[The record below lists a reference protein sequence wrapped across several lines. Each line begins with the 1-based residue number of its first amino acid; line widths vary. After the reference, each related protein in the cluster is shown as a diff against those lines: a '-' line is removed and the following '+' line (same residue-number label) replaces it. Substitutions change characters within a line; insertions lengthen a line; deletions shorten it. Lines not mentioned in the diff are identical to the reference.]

1 VVREVEE
8 AEEAGFR
15 GTRRRTR
22 LRPAGYGRQVSRS
35 AVRAIEAIVN
45 RMNRGMTRT
54 YPQLISE
61 VLRATGGVGEQRTR
75 IVDLYLR
82 NGRGNEL
89 FFEMKSPKPN
99 KGQCLEATDRLL
111 QIHAIRRASPPK
123 VRTYYAMAYNPYG
136 TSRAGYKHSFTMRYM
151 DMKNQVL
158 IGKEFWD
165 LVGGQGTYQAVL
177 EIYREVGREKGP
189 DMIDQ
194 LALGY

>member
-1 VVREVEE
+1 MREVEE

-99 KGQCLEATDRLL
+99 
-111 QIHAIRRASPPK
+111 
-123 VRTYYAMAYNPYG
+123 
-136 TSRAGYKHSFTMRYM
+136 
-151 DMKNQVL
+151 
-158 IGKEFWD
+158 
-165 LVGGQGTYQAVL
+165 
-177 EIYREVGREKGP
+177 
-189 DMIDQ
+189 
-194 LALGY
+194 